1 MNKQHTAWAIVF
13 IVVALVILAALPA
26 QAQDMGG
33 ATSSALYLPAIERNF
48 VMWFTDAELEDAMRR
63 DGYDPDIAGMHVN
76 CILDV
81 TSVPPYLYRYESC
94 NQYYINGIG
103 PTEDAVPA
111 HYILWQKLSDGI
123 VHSTEVQE

>member
-1 MNKQHTAWAIVF
+1 MNAKHTAWAIVF
-13 IVVALVILAALPA
+13 IVVILAALMALPA
-26 QAQDMGG
+26 SAQDMGG
-33 ATSSALYLPAIERNF
+33 ATSSSLYLPAIEYHF
-48 VMWFTDAELEDAMRR
+48 VMWFTDAELEDAMIR

-81 TSVPPYLYRYESC
+81 TAVPPYLYRYTEC

-111 HYILWQKLSDGI
+111 HYIQYRKWNDNQ
-123 VHSTEVQE
+123 VHSVEVGQ

>member
-1 MNKQHTAWAIVF
+1 MNKQHTVWAWLF
-13 IVVALVILAALPA
+13 IVVALAVLMAMPA
-26 QAQDMGG
+26 QAQDIGG
-33 ATSSALYLPAIERNF
+33 TSSSTLYLPVIEYHF
-48 VMWFTDAELEDAMRR
+48 VMWFTDSELEDAMRR
-63 DGYDPDIAGMHVN
+63 DGYDPAVVNVHVN

-81 TSVPPYLYRYESC
+81 TSVPPYLYRYTEC

-111 HYILWQKLSDGI
+111 HYIRWQKLSDGI